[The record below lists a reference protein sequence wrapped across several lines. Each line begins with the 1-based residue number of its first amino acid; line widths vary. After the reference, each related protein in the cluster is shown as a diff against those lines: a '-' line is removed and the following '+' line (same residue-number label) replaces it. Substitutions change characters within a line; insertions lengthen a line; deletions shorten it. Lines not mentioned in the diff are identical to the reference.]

1 MIGLLL
7 TAAVIFPQS
16 GDDQLRVE
24 TPSSSSAAVRLEDV
38 EVVGRPLDSMI
49 SDFVREVAAPNNGR
63 GLARWRDPVCV
74 GVANL
79 QREPAQYIVDRV
91 SEIADDLGLKAGK
104 PGCTANALVV
114 ATSDGAATANAMVE
128 ESPRTFRIGGSGMD
142 RGRESLRRFRAS
154 DRPVRWWNVSMPVDS
169 DTGMRAVRIPGDCS
183 GSCIKGFEMAPVV
196 PVFAASRLNS
206 QIVDDIFRTIVI
218 IDVDQV
224 ANVTIQQLA
233 DYVAM
238 VTFAQIDPDSDTSAY
253 ASILNIFTQ
262 PADAESLTDWD
273 KAYLAGLYAAE
284 RGHVSTRVAR
294 SEIVDA
300 IRREHVLLKNEEEK

>member
-104 PGCTANALVV
+104 PGCMPNALVV

-128 ESPRTFRIGGSGMD
+128 ESPKIV
-142 RGRESLRRFRAS
+142 RA
-154 DRPVRWWNVSMPVDS
+154 
-169 DTGMRAVRIPGDCS
+169 
-183 GSCIKGFEMAPVV
+183 
-196 PVFAASRLNS
+196 
-206 QIVDDIFRTIVI
+206 
-218 IDVDQV
+218 
-224 ANVTIQQLA
+224 
-233 DYVAM
+233 
-238 VTFAQIDPDSDTSAY
+238 
-253 ASILNIFTQ
+253 
-262 PADAESLTDWD
+262 
-273 KAYLAGLYAAE
+273 
-284 RGHVSTRVAR
+284 HV
-294 SEIVDA
+294 
-300 IRREHVLLKNEEEK
+300 